1 MMNITAI
8 FINQE
13 YNELCSHKHCGSTGA
28 HACMT
33 LAGPTWCAGGLAG
46 WACTCTR
53 LATACAVHNY
63 NHIRCVRVTRFTKFG
78 MLIVVPGLYKTASL
92 KEKTKKLQ
100 LQGRSRVHKSE
111 YYSFLQKRNNI
122 RFECVYISTPTV
134 HNVHATSL

>member
-53 LATACAVHNY
+53 LATRRRA
-63 NHIRCVRVTRFTKFG
+63 RCIIIIIYAYTMCVSHEVYQIWHANCSTWFVQDGKFKGEDKNVTTPRTITSSQIG
-78 MLIVVPGLYKTASL
+78 V
-92 KEKTKKLQ
+92 LQ
-100 LQGRSRVHKSE
+100 LSPEKEQYQV
-111 YYSFLQKRNNI
+111 
-122 RFECVYISTPTV
+122 
-134 HNVHATSL
+134 